1 MNKKKLMD
9 VIDKHETW
17 LYGDGVGSRADIK
30 DVLVITENFNWT
42 NLSKASIRNC
52 IFNGCNFIYCG
63 FRDADLFGTSF
74 VNSNLN
80 YADFEG
86 ADLQGVDFTN
96 TNLRGADFTNANLR
110 DANLDCADLTGAN
123 LSGAIGLKSQTDF
136 IKENFDITPEGII
149 AYKTFNAFYPSPVH
163 WRVEEG
169 SILTESV
176 NFNRCN
182 LCACGINVAPLSY
195 IVNNTHSSS
204 KKTIWKV
211 LIRWEWAAGIC
222 VPYNS
227 KGQIRCEKVQ
237 LLEKVDLA
245 KQL

>member
-1 MNKKKLMD
+1 MNKEQLMD

-17 LYGDGVGSRADIK
+17 LYGNSVGSRADIK
-30 DVLVITENFNWT
+30 DVLVITENFNWKD
-42 NLSKASIRNC
+42 LSKASIRNC
-52 IFNGCNFIYCG
+52 IFNGCNFINCG
-63 FRDADLFGTSF
+63 FRGADLFGKSF

-80 YADFEG
+80 RADFED
-86 ADLQGVDFTN
+86 ADLRDTN
-96 TNLRGADFTNANLR
+96 FKNANLR
-110 DANLDCADLTGAN
+110 DANFEGADLTGAN
-123 LSGAIGLKSQTDF
+123 LSGVIGLKSQTDF
-136 IKENFDITPEGII
+136 IKENFDTTLEGII
-149 AYKTFNAFYPSPVH
+149 AYKTFNAFYPSPVY
-163 WRVEEG
+163 WRIEEG

-176 NFNRCN
+176 NFDRCN
-182 LCACGINVAPLSY
+182 PCACGINVAPLSY
-195 IVNNTHSSS
+195 IVNAINLSSRES
-204 KKTIWKV
+204 IWKV

>member
-17 LYGDGVGSRADIK
+17 LYGNSVGSRADIK
-30 DVLVITENFNWT
+30 DVLVITENFNWKD
-42 NLSKASIRNC
+42 LSEATICNC
-52 IFNGCNFIYCG
+52 IFNGCNFINCG

-80 YADFEG
+80 RADFEG
-86 ADLQGVDFTN
+86 ADLRGVNFNNAD
-96 TNLRGADFTNANLR
+96 LRDADFKNANLR
-110 DANLDCADLTGAN
+110 DANLDYADLTGAN

-136 IKENFDITPEGII
+136 IKENFDTTLEGII
-149 AYKTFNAFYPSPVH
+149 AYKTFNAFYPSPVY
-163 WRVEEG
+163 WRFEEG

-176 NFNRCN
+176 NFDRCN
-182 LCACGINVAPLSY
+182 PCACGINVAPLSY
-195 IVNNTHSSS
+195 IVNAINLSSRES
-204 KKTIWKV
+204 IWKV